1 VWSFA
6 MVNNKQC
13 SEIEVFQLSDLL
25 DREADDFQTLVMYSL
40 YKDIFGKLFTKIR
53 SVALA

>member
-1 VWSFA
+1 MWSFA